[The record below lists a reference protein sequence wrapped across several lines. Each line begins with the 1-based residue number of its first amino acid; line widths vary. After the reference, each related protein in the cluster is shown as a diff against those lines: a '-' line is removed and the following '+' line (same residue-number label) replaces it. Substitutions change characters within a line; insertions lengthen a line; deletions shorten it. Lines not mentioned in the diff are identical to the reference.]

1 MGKVSIKELETMSTE
16 DRLNRI
22 RERVIEMYEETGD
35 YQAALSWLWRDVT
48 AKQKGD

>member
-1 MGKVSIKELETMSTE
+1 MSTE

-35 YQAALSWLWRDVT
+35 VKDALLWMWRDVA